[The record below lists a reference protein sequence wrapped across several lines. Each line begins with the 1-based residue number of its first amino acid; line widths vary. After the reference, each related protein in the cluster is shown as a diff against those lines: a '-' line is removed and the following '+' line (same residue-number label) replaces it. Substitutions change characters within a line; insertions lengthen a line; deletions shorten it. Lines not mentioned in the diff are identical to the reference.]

1 MVRPTSGDTIKVG
14 GVNLYHE
21 AAHDAGHRKY
31 HPASILI
38 AQHNPNSA
46 RKSAPIDNYLGAH
59 NQVGMWFAVL
69 QLETLAQGFDLD
81 VRQGNR
87 NAILAHQ
94 RQSPR
99 NLDRAGAFAAADM
112 YEEVVRKQ
120 GHLNGYLAIVAPLPL
135 DPGHRKKMLYVSLGI
150 ILGYPLLMMRSS
162 EDCKPPALLLRA
174 AKVSIADLNGYD
186 ID

>member
-1 MVRPTSGDTIKVG
+1 MFRPISGDTIKVG
-14 GVNLYHE
+14 GVHLYYE
-21 AAHDAGHRKY
+21 AAHDAGNRKY

-38 AQHNPNSA
+38 AQHNPSSA
-46 RKSAPIDNYLGAH
+46 RKSAPIDNYPGAH

-69 QLETLAQGFDLD
+69 QLKTRAQGFDLD
-81 VRQGNR
+81 IRQGNR

-99 NLDRAGAFAAADM
+99 NLDRAGPFAAADM
-112 YEEVVRKQ
+112 DEEIVRKQ
-120 GHLNGYLAIVAPLPL
+120 GHLNSHPAIVAPLPL

-150 ILGYPLLMMRSS
+150 ILGDPLLMVRSS
-162 EDCKPPALLLRA
+162 EDCKPAALLFHA
-174 AKVSIADLNGYD
+174 AKVSIADLSRYD

>member
-1 MVRPTSGDTIKVG
+1 MVRPISGDAIKVG
-14 GVNLYHE
+14 GVHLYYE
-21 AAHDAGHRKY
+21 AAHDAGNRKY
-31 HPASILI
+31 HPASILS

-99 NLDRAGAFAAADM
+99 NLDRAGSFAAADM